1 MILNPNKFNLEI
13 HAENIFTYNE
23 RLRGLL
29 ENQINIGEEKFVSE
43 FIIKYMKSTEIFKDL
58 YGEYDFYNYMNS
70 FIKPLY
76 VSEKVTDARNLYE
89 KIKSL
94 IISRLNTLISANDN
108 SNSEY
113 INDLITQELEKYENL
128 INIISKF
135 ENKKYL
141 DSEIIDYKKYYNQF

>member
-1 MILNPNKFNLEI
+1 MILNSNKFNLEK

-58 YGEYDFYNYMNS
+58 YGDYDFYNYMNS

-76 VSEKVTDARNLYE
+76 VSEKVSDARNLYE
-89 KIKSL
+89 KIKRIDRVQFTSSL
-94 IISRLNTLISANDN
+94 KSDKTNWRVPKYKVHFYKDLMIKYPDEFIDGIKNSINTYTFYKYIIM
-108 SNSEY
+108 EPV
-113 INDLITQELEKYENL
+113 
-128 INIISKF
+128 
-135 ENKKYL
+135 
-141 DSEIIDYKKYYNQF
+141 